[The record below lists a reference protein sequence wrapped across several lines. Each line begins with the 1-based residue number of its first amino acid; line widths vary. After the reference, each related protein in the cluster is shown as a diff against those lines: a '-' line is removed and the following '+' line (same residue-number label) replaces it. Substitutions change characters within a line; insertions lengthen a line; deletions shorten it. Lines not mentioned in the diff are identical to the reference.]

1 MKLKTILII
10 GLAAMTCATTVS
22 ARARKK
28 KPTMAEV
35 PQNPYKPVD
44 GKTFSYAFGV
54 MQGEGLRNYLIQREG
69 VDSLYISEAVK
80 GLNAEYSEEEVKKY
94 LAFAAGLRIA
104 EMNRKSLPSFNQNAT
119 GKADTTYLDLPAF
132 QTALSQVLLKEPTA
146 LTPDS
151 AQKVVEQQAN
161 YQQENYR
168 LNNIEWLKRNA
179 KAEGV
184 KVLPDGLQYRVLT
197 QGTGVVATDTTEVEV
212 EYEGKLIDGTVF
224 DSSYKRGKP
233 ATFRPDQVIQGWKEA
248 LTMMP
253 EGSKWE
259 LFIPA
264 ELGYSTR
271 AMRNIPANSTLIFTV
286 EIKKVKVPEAK
297 EAEKK

>member
-10 GLAAMTCATTVS
+10 GLAAMTCATSVS

-132 QTALSQVLLKEPTA
+132 QTALS
-146 LTPDS
+146 
-151 AQKVVEQQAN
+151 QKVVEQQAN

-286 EIKKVKVPEAK
+286 EIKKVKQPEAK

>member
-1 MKLKTILII
+1 M
-10 GLAAMTCATTVS
+10 
-22 ARARKK
+22 
-28 KPTMAEV
+28 
-35 PQNPYKPVD
+35 
-44 GKTFSYAFGV
+44 
-54 MQGEGLRNYLIQREG
+54 
-69 VDSLYISEAVK
+69 
-80 GLNAEYSEEEVKKY
+80 
-94 LAFAAGLRIA
+94 
-104 EMNRKSLPSFNQNAT
+104 
-119 GKADTTYLDLPAF
+119 
-132 QTALSQVLLKEPTA
+132 LLKEPTA

-233 ATFRPDQVIQGWKEA
+233 ATVRPDQ
-248 LTMMP
+248 
-253 EGSKWE
+253 GSKWE

-286 EIKKVKVPEAK
+286 EIKKVKQPEAK